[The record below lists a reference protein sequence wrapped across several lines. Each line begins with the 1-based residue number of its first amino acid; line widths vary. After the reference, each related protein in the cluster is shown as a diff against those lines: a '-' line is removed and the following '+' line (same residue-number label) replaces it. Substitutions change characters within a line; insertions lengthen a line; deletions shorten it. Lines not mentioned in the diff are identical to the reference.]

1 MQWKTPSREGI
12 KFRQEK
18 PLETIESKC
27 TEQSPQYKKL
37 LGMFLRQRRKI
48 RSMQKSFAEIECAV
62 IHKCDR
68 YREFVIG
75 ECEFYRGKYEMRCE
89 CQKNQ

>member
-1 MQWKTPSREGI
+1 MTQTDAQI
-12 KFRQEK
+12 V
-18 PLETIESKC
+18 
-27 TEQSPQYKKL
+27 EQSQQYKKL
-37 LGMFLRQRRKI
+37 LGMFLKQKRKI

-89 CQKNQ
+89 CQKKQ

>member
-1 MQWKTPSREGI
+1 MAEI
-12 KFRQEK
+12 IQE
-18 PLETIESKC
+18 C
-27 TEQSPQYKKL
+27 VEQSPKYKKL
-37 LGMFLRQRRKI
+37 LGMFLRQRHKI

-75 ECEFYRGKYEMRCE
+75 ECEFFRGKYEMRCE

>member
-1 MQWKTPSREGI
+1 MTQTDTKI
-12 KFRQEK
+12 V
-18 PLETIESKC
+18 
-27 TEQSPQYKKL
+27 EQSPQYKKL
-37 LGMFLRQRRKI
+37 LGMFLRQRRKL

>member
-1 MQWKTPSREGI
+1 MAEVI
-12 KFRQEK
+12 QE
-18 PLETIESKC
+18 C
-27 TEQSPQYKKL
+27 VEQSPKYKKL

-75 ECEFYRGKYEMRCE
+75 ECEFFRGKYEKRCE

>member
-1 MQWKTPSREGI
+1 MAEI
-12 KFRQEK
+12 IQE
-18 PLETIESKC
+18 C
-27 TEQSPQYKKL
+27 VEQYPKYKKL

>member
-1 MQWKTPSREGI
+1 MSKTNTQLVE
-12 KFRQEK
+12 E
-18 PLETIESKC
+18 
-27 TEQSPQYKKL
+27 SPQYKKL

-75 ECEFYRGKYEMRCE
+75 ECEFYRGKHEMRCR
-89 CQKNQ
+89 NQRE

>member
-1 MQWKTPSREGI
+1 MSKTNTQLVE
-12 KFRQEK
+12 E
-18 PLETIESKC
+18 
-27 TEQSPQYKKL
+27 SPQYKKL

-48 RSMQKSFAEIECAV
+48 RSMQKSFAAIECAV

-75 ECEFYRGKYEMRCE
+75 ECEFYRGKYEMRCR
-89 CQKNQ
+89 NQRE

>member
-1 MQWKTPSREGI
+1 MV
-12 KFRQEK
+12 
-18 PLETIESKC
+18 ETIQEC
-27 TEQSPQYKKL
+27 VERSPKYKKL
-37 LGMFLRQRRKI
+37 LGMFLRQRHKI

>member
-1 MQWKTPSREGI
+1 MAEI
-12 KFRQEK
+12 IQE
-18 PLETIESKC
+18 C
-27 TEQSPQYKKL
+27 VEQSPKYKKL

-75 ECEFYRGKYEMRCE
+75 ECEFFRGKYEMRCR
-89 CQKNQ
+89 NQRE

>member
-1 MQWKTPSREGI
+1 MSKTNTQLVE
-12 KFRQEK
+12 E
-18 PLETIESKC
+18 
-27 TEQSPQYKKL
+27 SPQYKKL

>member
-1 MQWKTPSREGI
+1 MSKTNTQLVE
-12 KFRQEK
+12 E
-18 PLETIESKC
+18 
-27 TEQSPQYKKL
+27 SPQYKKL

-48 RSMQKSFAEIECAV
+48 RRMQKSFAEIECAV

-75 ECEFYRGKYEMRCE
+75 ECEFYRGKYEMRCR
-89 CQKNQ
+89 NQRE

>member
-1 MQWKTPSREGI
+1 MSKTNTQLVE
-12 KFRQEK
+12 E
-18 PLETIESKC
+18 
-27 TEQSPQYKKL
+27 SPQYKKL

-75 ECEFYRGKYEMRCE
+75 ECEFYRGKYEMRCR
-89 CQKNQ
+89 NQRE

>member
-1 MQWKTPSREGI
+1 MSKTNTQLVE
-12 KFRQEK
+12 E
-18 PLETIESKC
+18 
-27 TEQSPQYKKL
+27 SPQYKKL

-75 ECEFYRGKYEMRCE
+75 ECEFFRGKYEMRCE
-89 CQKNQ
+89 GQKNQ

>member
-1 MQWKTPSREGI
+1 MGGFLKI
-12 KFRQEK
+12 QEK
-18 PLETIESKC
+18 QNLMAEINQEC
-27 TEQSPQYKKL
+27 VEQSPQLKKL
-37 LGMFLRQRRKI
+37 LGMFLKQKRKI

-68 YREFVIG
+68 YREFIIG
-75 ECEFYRGKYEMRCE
+75 ECEFYRGEFEPRCV

>member
-1 MQWKTPSREGI
+1 MAETN
-12 KFRQEK
+12 QE
-18 PLETIESKC
+18 C
-27 TEQSPQYKKL
+27 VEQSPQYKKL

-75 ECEFYRGKYEMRCE
+75 ECEFYRGKYEMRSE

>member
-1 MQWKTPSREGI
+1 M
-12 KFRQEK
+12 
-18 PLETIESKC
+18 ETIESKC

-75 ECEFYRGKYEMRCE
+75 ECEFYRGKYEMRCR
-89 CQKNQ
+89 NQRE

>member
-1 MQWKTPSREGI
+1 M
-12 KFRQEK
+12 
-18 PLETIESKC
+18 SKIN
-27 TEQSPQYKKL
+27 TQLVEESPQYKKL

-75 ECEFYRGKYEMRCE
+75 ECEYFRGKYEMRCR
-89 CQKNQ
+89 NQRE

>member
-1 MQWKTPSREGI
+1 M
-12 KFRQEK
+12 
-18 PLETIESKC
+18 SKIN
-27 TEQSPQYKKL
+27 TQLVEESPQYKKL

-75 ECEFYRGKYEMRCE
+75 ECEFYRGKYEMRCR
-89 CQKNQ
+89 NQRE

>member
-1 MQWKTPSREGI
+1 MAETN
-12 KFRQEK
+12 QE
-18 PLETIESKC
+18 C
-27 TEQSPQYKKL
+27 VEQSPQYKKL

-89 CQKNQ
+89 CQKKQ

>member
-1 MQWKTPSREGI
+1 MSKTNTQLVE
-12 KFRQEK
+12 E
-18 PLETIESKC
+18 
-27 TEQSPQYKKL
+27 SPQYKKL

-68 YREFVIG
+68 YRDFVIG
-75 ECEFYRGKYEMRCE
+75 ECEFYRGKYEMRCR
-89 CQKNQ
+89 NQRE

>member
-1 MQWKTPSREGI
+1 MAETN
-12 KFRQEK
+12 QE
-18 PLETIESKC
+18 C
-27 TEQSPQYKKL
+27 VEQSPLYKKL

-75 ECEFYRGKYEMRCE
+75 ECEFYRGKYEPRCKSQRE
-89 CQKNQ
+89 

>member
-1 MQWKTPSREGI
+1 MAKTN
-12 KFRQEK
+12 QE
-18 PLETIESKC
+18 C
-27 TEQSPQYKKL
+27 VEQSPQYKKL

>member
-1 MQWKTPSREGI
+1 MSKTNTQLVE
-12 KFRQEK
+12 E
-18 PLETIESKC
+18 
-27 TEQSPQYKKL
+27 SPQYKKL

-75 ECEFYRGKYEMRCE
+75 ECEYFRGKYEPRCV
-89 CQKNQ
+89 CQTNQ

>member
-1 MQWKTPSREGI
+1 MSKTNTQLVE
-12 KFRQEK
+12 E
-18 PLETIESKC
+18 
-27 TEQSPQYKKL
+27 SPQYKKL

-48 RSMQKSFAEIECAV
+48 RGMQKSFAEIECAV

-75 ECEFYRGKYEMRCE
+75 ECEFYRGKYEMRCR
-89 CQKNQ
+89 NQRE

>member
-1 MQWKTPSREGI
+1 MTQTDAQI
-12 KFRQEK
+12 V
-18 PLETIESKC
+18 
-27 TEQSPQYKKL
+27 EQSQQYKKL
-37 LGMFLRQRRKI
+37 LGMFLKQKRKI

>member
-1 MQWKTPSREGI
+1 MSKTNTQLVE
-12 KFRQEK
+12 E
-18 PLETIESKC
+18 
-27 TEQSPQYKKL
+27 SPQYKKL

-48 RSMQKSFAEIECAV
+48 RSMQKSFAKIECAV

-75 ECEFYRGKYEMRCE
+75 ECEFYRGKYEMRCR
-89 CQKNQ
+89 NQRE

>member
-1 MQWKTPSREGI
+1 MTQTDVQI
-12 KFRQEK
+12 VD
-18 PLETIESKC
+18 
-27 TEQSPQYKKL
+27 QSPQFKKL
-37 LGMFLRQRRKI
+37 LGMFLKQKRKI

-75 ECEFYRGKYEMRCE
+75 ECEFFRGKYEKRCE

>member
-1 MQWKTPSREGI
+1 MLSRNQPPRRLI
-12 KFRQEK
+12 KEEK
-18 PLETIESKC
+18 PMTQTDTKIV
-27 TEQSPQYKKL
+27 EQSPKYKKL

-75 ECEFYRGKYEMRCE
+75 ECEFFRGKYEMRCE

>member
-1 MQWKTPSREGI
+1 MSKTNTQLVE
-12 KFRQEK
+12 E
-18 PLETIESKC
+18 
-27 TEQSPQYKKL
+27 SPQYKKL

-75 ECEFYRGKYEMRCE
+75 ECEFFRGKYEMRCE

>member
-1 MQWKTPSREGI
+1 MSKTNT
-12 KFRQEK
+12 QVV
-18 PLETIESKC
+18 
-27 TEQSPQYKKL
+27 EQSPKYKKL

-75 ECEFYRGKYEMRCE
+75 ECEYFRGKYEMRCR
-89 CQKNQ
+89 NQRE